1 MTPAEAFAR
10 RLAAEIRHEFVS
22 LDRIRDQNAAA
33 PRDDA
38 VFTLRARG
46 SILHDFYNGIERVFV
61 RIAEELDGG
70 VPQGDG
76 WHRQLVTD
84 MSIAIPG
91 VRPAVIDAALADAL
105 GEFLRFRHVFRN
117 VYGFV
122 LDPERMRPL
131 EERLPVV
138 LATFRTQI
146 EAFLTWLEGGP
157 PDG

>member
-1 MTPAEAFAR
+1 
-10 RLAAEIRHEFVS
+10 
-22 LDRIRDQNAAA
+22 
-33 PRDDA
+33 
-38 VFTLRARG
+38 
-46 SILHDFYNGIERVFV
+46 
-61 RIAEELDGG
+61 
-70 VPQGDG
+70 
-76 WHRQLVTD
+76 

-157 PDG
+157 LDG